1 MTDLKTQAIDN
12 AKVIDFRVRVPAQ
25 LCPKI
30 ETPQENKTQ
39 YDAVLAIGDKYQ
51 QAQTVDDL
59 LQQMDANGVD
69 HAIVH
74 AEHEHGD
81 VADELNRAVADMVVQ
96 HPDRFTGI
104 GTVSLENFTI
114 KRALKQI
121 EDCVEL
127 GMIGLSI
134 EPAFF
139 NMTLDEKKLYPIYAK
154 AMENNLLVALHT
166 GINYTTHQPMAGENP
181 ILLDQLACD
190 FPDLTIVAS
199 HGGWPWINEMVAVAR
214 KHPQVFIEFGGIAP
228 KYVAAQGGGWEVMHR
243 FMNSVLKD
251 QVLYG
256 TDWPTMDHKRTL
268 AEWREMDLKPE
279 VLERLLVGN
288 ARGLLKNFYDK
299 I

>member
-1 MTDLKTQAIDN
+1 MN
-12 AKVIDFRVRVPAQ
+12 AKLESASVVDFRARVPAT

-30 ETPQENKTQ
+30 ETPQQNSTQ
-39 YDAVLAIGDKYQ
+39 YDAVLSIADKYA
-51 QAQTVDDL
+51 QAQTVEDL
-59 LQQMDANGVD
+59 LNQMDSNGVD

-81 VADELNRAVADMVVQ
+81 VADELNQAVATMVKQ

-104 GTVSLENFTI
+104 GTVSLENFSI

-121 EDCVEL
+121 DDCVEL

-139 NMTLDEKKLYPIYAK
+139 NMTLDEKRLYPIYAK

-166 GINYTTHQPMAGENP
+166 GINYTTHQPMQGENP
-181 ILLDQLACD
+181 ILLDQIACD
-190 FPDLTIVAS
+190 FPGLTLVAS

-214 KHPQVFIEFGGIAP
+214 KHPQVYIEFGGIAP
-228 KYVAAQGGGWEVMHR
+228 KYVAAQGGGWEVMYR

-251 QVLYG
+251 QILYA
-256 TDWPTMDHKRTL
+256 TDWPTMDHKRTV
-268 AEWREMDLKPE
+268 AEWACIDLKPD
-279 VLERLLVGN
+279 VRKGLMAGN
-288 ARGLLKNFYDK
+288 AKALISRR
-299 I
+299 